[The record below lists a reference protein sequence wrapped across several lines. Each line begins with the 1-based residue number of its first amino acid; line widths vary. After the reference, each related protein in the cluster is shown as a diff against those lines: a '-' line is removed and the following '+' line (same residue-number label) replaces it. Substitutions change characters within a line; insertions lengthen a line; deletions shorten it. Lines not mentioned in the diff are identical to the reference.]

1 MGIRVHRLRDAQMP
15 EQRLDDLRVFAACE
29 ERCREGVTQGVE
41 GEAFAIESGSLVQ
54 RLVLAEIEVV
64 VIRVA
69 ADTVGEDEALIL
81 PAGFCL
87 QLLVLACLVDT
98 ESGVIGGIHSLPPR
112 LCA

>member
-1 MGIRVHRLRDAQMP
+1 MSIVCVMLKCPSKDWMIFGCSPR
-15 EQRLDDLRVFAACE
+15 E
-29 ERCREGVTQGVE
+29 ESCREGVTQGVE